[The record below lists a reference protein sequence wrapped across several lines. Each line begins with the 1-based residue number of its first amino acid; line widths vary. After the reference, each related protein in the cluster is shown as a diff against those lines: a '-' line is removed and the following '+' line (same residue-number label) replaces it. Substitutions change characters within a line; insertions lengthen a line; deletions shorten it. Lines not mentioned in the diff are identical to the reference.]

1 MKKILF
7 FEFILVLIIA
17 FIILQ
22 NNNLVNLN
30 FDNEIRIKSPKAEK
44 LIFKTPN
51 AFRYADGFYIFNYN
65 KSDSDD
71 IVKQLDHD
79 DLKHLENQILICKR
93 NYNSEYYHLF
103 EENFPKEINNN
114 LYYKIKTKRASNLII
129 VYDSSSSKLYYIGCY
144 FKSNRYPI
152 NNGV

>member
-22 NNNLVNLN
+22 NNNFVNLN

-44 LIFKTPN
+44 LIFQTPN
-51 AFRYADGFYIFNYN
+51 AFRYADEFYIFNYN
-65 KSDSDD
+65 MSDSDD
-71 IVKQLDHD
+71 IIKQLDHD

-93 NYNSEYYHLF
+93 NYNSEFYHLF

-114 LYYKIKTKRASNLII
+114 LYYKIKNTRKGNLIL
-129 VYDSSSSKLYYIGCY
+129 VYDINSNKLYYIRCY
-144 FKSNRYPI
+144 FK
-152 NNGV
+152 

>member
-22 NNNLVNLN
+22 NNNFVNLN

-44 LIFKTPN
+44 LIVKTPN
-51 AFRYADGFYIFNYN
+51 AFRYADEFYIFNYN

-71 IVKQLDHD
+71 IIKQLDHD

-93 NYNSEYYHLF
+93 NYSSEFYNLF

-114 LYYKIKTKRASNLII
+114 LYYKIKNTRKGNLIL
-129 VYDSSSSKLYYIGCY
+129 VYDINSNKLYYIRCY
-144 FKSNRYPI
+144 FK
-152 NNGV
+152 